1 MGSVC
6 SQTNSVCSQNMEEKM
21 CTYVSEDTYF
31 PCALLWEK
39 MMDAKRKFCEEQGH
53 LKEQL
58 AMQ

>member
-1 MGSVC
+1 MGSAC
-6 SQTNSVCSQNMEEKM
+6 SQTNSVCSQNMEDKM

-39 MMDAKRKFCEEQGH
+39 RKFCEEQGH
-53 LKEQL
+53 LKKQL